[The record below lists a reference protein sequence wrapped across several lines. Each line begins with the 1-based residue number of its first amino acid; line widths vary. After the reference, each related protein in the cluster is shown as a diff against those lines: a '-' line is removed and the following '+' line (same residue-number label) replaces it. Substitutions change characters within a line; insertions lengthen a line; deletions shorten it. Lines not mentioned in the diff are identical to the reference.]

1 MDDLTI
7 RGFESLAGIN
17 ERGIPTTGRSV
28 DSPGFVELLKGAIES
43 VNQIQHESGRL
54 EDAVARG
61 ENMNIH
67 QAIIAGEK
75 AGLSFQLMMQVRNK
89 LLDAYQEIVRMQI

>member
-7 RGFESLAGIN
+7 RGYESLAGIN
-17 ERGIPTTGRSV
+17 ERGVVTPGRPVESQ
-28 DSPGFVELLKGAIES
+28 GFVELLKGAIDN
-43 VNQIQHESGRL
+43 VNQMQHESGRL

-89 LLDAYQEIVRMQI
+89 LLDAYQEVARLQL

>member
-7 RGFESLAGIN
+7 RGFESLAGVN
-17 ERGIPTTGRSV
+17 ERGMVTPGRQVASQ
-28 DSPGFVELLKGAIES
+28 DFVELLKGAIDN
-43 VNQIQHESGRL
+43 VNRIQHEADLL
-54 EDAVARG
+54 ENAVARG

-75 AGLSFQLMMQVRNK
+75 AGLSFQLLMQVRNK
-89 LLDAYQEIVRMQI
+89 LLDAYQEVSRMQV

>member
-7 RGFESLAGIN
+7 RGYESLAGIN
-17 ERGIPTTGRSV
+17 ERGVVTPGRPVESQ
-28 DSPGFVELLKGAIES
+28 GFVELLKGAIDN
-43 VNQIQHESGRL
+43 VNQMQHEAGRL

-89 LLDAYQEIVRMQI
+89 LLDAYREVLRLQL